1 MKEKEIKDKIVK
13 NSSSETNTLNPRLTR
28 KLSESFQTFE
38 EASSCNTFMEY
49 FYVFGANEKTVV
61 KEDFYFKKQ
70 FTQPGYLKMQ
80 LLSIF
85 PPYEKPNSYID
96 ENVIMNHCFPH
107 GLNLLES
114 DDLPKNECFHFN
126 LDNLKSLGNDDK
138 KIYFTCFIFYEEL
151 STYYE
156 LLIRIK
162 KHSEKNKGKL
172 RTLTSDLNKLI
183 RKYYVPKAI
192 VLSSFIPFPEEEKFL
207 LRKILGY
214 VQGMTK
220 GIESNII
227 IPIEKVIEKLVL
239 GIPRPPKGK
248 FYITYRNNNC
258 IIPNVEN
265 NYDIKQRELNQYNY
279 YSYKM
284 QIIFLFSPDDIIDIL
299 KCLLLEIPIL
309 FFSKNKERLTN
320 LFETFMSLLSP
331 FEYQNPHV
339 SILPDINAGLI
350 EMSKTFAFGI
360 NEEWVEPNNK
370 DKKKTYFEKFNL
382 NIFNKVIKIVDLDKR
397 LVTKY
402 FIPTQRIISFN
413 DLGKGNSKDDYSI
426 FIASKEKIDLQEAP
440 NIDFPSKNFQNF
452 KEKLEEF
459 KHNNK
464 IKTFDCDMSLNRKI
478 GEDYFYYF
486 FATTFENYNKYLFN
500 TEEETRRICREII
513 EKNNIDEI
521 PIEHLCK
528 ISQFI
533 KEFKDDSIFFNL
545 FFQTKIFKNFLIRKY
560 LNNDIDK
567 FLFLHFDET
576 ILSKRNR
583 GFHISNILNRKKKTE
598 FLESK
603 ILQATHCYGVDT
615 TQNFSQDEYTFISSH
630 QDDLIYYYQRFNGV
644 LFKYYLFPKL
654 IYDNKYFQKTYTPPK
669 FFDKFLVQQMQDYQ
683 KSVEALE
690 QPKYFKIYEGDLIV
704 RHLHNTKNDL
714 AIHEIKNDVLLLWLR
729 VFCLTFYYCKPNEKI
744 IRFVEM
750 LENLKK
756 AIYLRDDILSLLLIT
771 LQRFGDDSM
780 VIKLFEEFKSLK
792 YNQFAYISIKLFS
805 PNIKRP
811 PQLKQLSVANSKL
824 LINYFKEK
832 EDIPKTFN
840 LNIKKIDYILEHRTF
855 WGDGEEG
862 KYEKL
867 KFENPI
873 CPQCKKANSLNKLL
887 TNYKAMTKDMNLKCI
902 NCNKLVSFNTNIR
915 LGTKFNGKD
924 IKINIYNP
932 YYLYNVMSSKLIK
945 FYGNKIDLNDLRNK
959 YEDFFWNCILNFK
972 LTGLSCDML
981 LKYNSLYKVKVEKV
995 KKEIVVDK
1003 KKGKDKG
1010 KKVSKESN
1018 EKKFFNLEICSEVAE
1033 FHIKKL

>member
-1 MKEKEIKDKIVK
+1 M
-13 NSSSETNTLNPRLTR
+13 
-28 KLSESFQTFE
+28 
-38 EASSCNTFMEY
+38 
-49 FYVFGANEKTVV
+49 
-61 KEDFYFKKQ
+61 
-70 FTQPGYLKMQ
+70 
-80 LLSIF
+80 
-85 PPYEKPNSYID
+85 
-96 ENVIMNHCFPH
+96 
-107 GLNLLES
+107 
-114 DDLPKNECFHFN
+114 
-126 LDNLKSLGNDDK
+126 
-138 KIYFTCFIFYEEL
+138 
-151 STYYE
+151 
-156 LLIRIK
+156 
-162 KHSEKNKGKL
+162 
-172 RTLTSDLNKLI
+172 
-183 RKYYVPKAI
+183 
-192 VLSSFIPFPEEEKFL
+192 
-207 LRKILGY
+207 
-214 VQGMTK
+214 
-220 GIESNII
+220 
-227 IPIEKVIEKLVL
+227 
-239 GIPRPPKGK
+239 
-248 FYITYRNNNC
+248 
-258 IIPNVEN
+258 
-265 NYDIKQRELNQYNY
+265 
-279 YSYKM
+279 
-284 QIIFLFSPDDIIDIL
+284 
-299 KCLLLEIPIL
+299 
-309 FFSKNKERLTN
+309 
-320 LFETFMSLLSP
+320 
-331 FEYQNPHV
+331 
-339 SILPDINAGLI
+339 
-350 EMSKTFAFGI
+350 
-360 NEEWVEPNNK
+360 
-370 DKKKTYFEKFNL
+370 
-382 NIFNKVIKIVDLDKR
+382 
-397 LVTKY
+397 
-402 FIPTQRIISFN
+402 
-413 DLGKGNSKDDYSI
+413 
-426 FIASKEKIDLQEAP
+426 
-440 NIDFPSKNFQNF
+440 
-452 KEKLEEF
+452 
-459 KHNNK
+459 
-464 IKTFDCDMSLNRKI
+464 
-478 GEDYFYYF
+478 
-486 FATTFENYNKYLFN
+486 
-500 TEEETRRICREII
+500 
-513 EKNNIDEI
+513 
-521 PIEHLCK
+521 
-528 ISQFI
+528 
-533 KEFKDDSIFFNL
+533 
-545 FFQTKIFKNFLIRKY
+545 
-560 LNNDIDK
+560 
-567 FLFLHFDET
+567 HFDET

-729 VFCLTFYYCKPNEKI
+729 AFCLTFYYCKPNEKI

-1033 FHIKKL
+1033 FHIKKF